1 MNKYLIFRTDRIGD
15 FLLSAILIRTI
26 KRNSPNSFVRVLAS
40 KKNFEYIKSF
50 KDVDDV
56 VLNNKNYFSQLKILK
71 NLKKNNYSA
80 IIIHDNKKRSNFLSF
95 FKFSLKIK
103 NNPNS
108 KESHIYNIKDIISN

>member
-26 KRNSPNSFVRVLAS
+26 KRNNPNSFVRVLAS

-71 NLKKNNYSA
+71 NLKKDNYSA
-80 IIIHDNKKRSNFLSF
+80 IIIHDNKNRSNFLSF
-95 FKFSLKIK
+95 FLNSPLKIR

-108 KESHIYNIKDIISN
+108 KESHI